1 MATRPSDRPLPPRQ
15 PSPSPSSPGSSASV
29 PVGERPLPARAPVAA
44 QPRNPTV
51 SRPERPAAARLGKP
65 DARPMR
71 VVYGASA
78 VAAASVIAVGL
89 FQPATT
95 PVTADPTGQLAAQG
109 GSGPGAAA
117 ANAPSSDVTVKHV
130 IRYVHLKPGQ
140 TAPPGATVITR
151 NAPAPRV
158 VVTHN
163 APANQPRAT
172 QPPAARQ
179 PAPPPP
185 PPPVRTRTSG
195 HP

>member
-1 MATRPSDRPLPPRQ
+1 
-15 PSPSPSSPGSSASV
+15 
-29 PVGERPLPARAPVAA
+29 
-44 QPRNPTV
+44 
-51 SRPERPAAARLGKP
+51 
-65 DARPMR
+65 MR

-117 ANAPSSDVTVKHV
+117 ANVPTGDVVVKHV

-140 TAPPGATVITR
+140 TAPPGATVITP

-163 APANQPRAT
+163 APANQPSAP
-172 QPPAARQ
+172 QPAARQ
-179 PAPPPP
+179 PAPPPA
-185 PPPVRTRTSG
+185 PPVRTRTSG